1 MQTQNPVQVIFVPPW
16 LQKYIS
22 TSSKASTINTV
33 GEYLEIVKTEED
45 IRYFDSANLW
55 FQRCLCSDIIWT
67 KLDDSPKPIVTT
79 INFRSEG
86 YDDKVDPYVAMTL
99 DMDGGSKSTVEKE
112 SLIYSALKNSTVKL
126 LGDGNIAVISNCYGE
141 STTDKDLSG
150 LRKEILV
157 ALSNLRDKSNVIET
171 RLFSLYLK
179 RDKPIP
185 VRRV

>member
-1 MQTQNPVQVIFVPPW
+1 MQTQNPVQVIFIPPW

-45 IRYFDSANLW
+45 IRYLDSANLW

-79 INFRSEG
+79 ITFRSEG

-112 SLIYSALKNSTVKL
+112 SLIYSAFKK
-126 LGDGNIAVISNCYGE
+126 
-141 STTDKDLSG
+141 
-150 LRKEILV
+150 
-157 ALSNLRDKSNVIET
+157 
-171 RLFSLYLK
+171 
-179 RDKPIP
+179 
-185 VRRV
+185 

>member
-1 MQTQNPVQVIFVPPW
+1 MQTQNPVQVIFIPPW

-45 IRYFDSANLW
+45 IRYLDSANLW

-112 SLIYSALKNSTVKL
+112 SLIYGALKNSTVKL

-141 STTDKDLSG
+141 STTDKDLSN